1 VSAEKHLSTIEKI
14 LFLKSVDIFAHATIE
29 ELGRIAALM
38 QEVSFQAGA
47 TIIRQGEPVD
57 AIYLVLKGRVT
68 VDHNGAKIRELGEKE
83 AFATVAA
90 LDLEPAAHRVTALE
104 PVHALKLNALDFHE
118 ILAQDY
124 ALVRAVFRVLSR
136 LIRDDVR

>member
-1 VSAEKHLSTIEKI
+1 
-14 LFLKSVDIFAHATIE
+14 VDIFAHANLE

-38 QEVSFQAGA
+38 QEVSFAAGA

-57 AIYLVLKGRVT
+57 AIYLVLSGRVT
-68 VDHNGAKIRELGEKE
+68 VESSGVKIRELGERQ
-83 AFATVAA
+83 AFATIAA
-90 LDLEPAAHRVTALE
+90 LDLEPAAHTVKAIE

-118 ILAQDY
+118 ILSQDY

-136 LIRDDVR
+136 LIREANR